1 MSGGV
6 GFSVLASRMCWSVFV
21 VGVKFGAGNLHL
33 LLPQSHWQRHRNLCG
48 CRGLMEEVWG
58 GFPHPPPLPSH
69 KSLNSIFS
77 HKFTCGDAAPD
88 CSDKSLEF
96 SLLCEIMN
104 YNITSTWLLPDMC
117 NFYLPL
123 WAAEGKIYILEVCYN
138 KERGLWLIFNVI
150 FPSTWISWCWK

>member
-33 LLPQSHWQRHRNLCG
+33 LLPQSRWQRHRNLCG
-48 CRGLMEEVWG
+48 CRGLMEEVGG
-58 GFPHPPPLPSH
+58 GFHILLLFPPTSPLTA
-69 KSLNSIFS
+69 FS
-77 HKFTCGDAAPD
+77 ATVPLVTCGDAAPD

-96 SLLCEIMN
+96 SLLYEIMN

-150 FPSTWISWCWK
+150 FPSTWISWC